1 MGKMKNRILKRIF
14 AIVMML
20 CVVMSY
26 SGFAFADGTDG
37 NGGTEVPK
45 KTSQEQVG
53 NYYEADDDTGAFDS
67 TATPTVLEGSTQKSY
82 ADGKVLVNKT
92 IKGTDKENEF
102 EITLDVTT
110 KRDIIEEAAPE
121 DSVTVLVID
130 RSGSM
135 GGSDNGINRLSSVQQ
150 AAKTFIDSYKSNDAD
165 RKIAIVTFSGI
176 DTADWPKLDATNG
189 ATTELGWT
197 DASDA
202 KVKNK
207 IDSITAN
214 GGTNLQ
220 AGLQLAKN
228 LISQDIKNSKGESIT
243 NKNIILLS
251 DGEPTYAL
259 TSDADTTSTT
269 VICKDGKGM
278 IGNGISSSA
287 KDATDAQKKDS
298 KHEIHTQ
305 TEAVANSFPANVSK
319 YAVYVGNETVRCPKS
334 GCPLHHNNASNDKH
348 GADWLREDCG
358 FTTRQVTDLNE
369 LTKIFTNISRRIQIK
384 AEAWVL
390 TDPMGEFID
399 FTKVLSDAEK
409 DQGLSFDTAT
419 NTLTWDLKQA
429 DLPTPVKDSNNNESY
444 TYSFKYKVKLDNLDS
459 SYTAGTFVPA
469 NGETSLTYCIYD
481 DTKKEANP
489 DYKGDEGT
497 AYFNI
502 PSVKGLEGSLSFV
515 KVDECGEHPLT
526 GAQFTLTAKDD
537 SSFTLTASSVAEV
550 KETVTDEE
558 TKEETEVVTTPAGTV
573 AFTNVPSGHEYVLT
587 ESSAPANYVAAT
599 GLGDVKV
606 SFGDTTNPVTTGK
619 ISNQA
624 DTTEITVT
632 KTWSDADNQD
642 GKRPG
647 KINVQ
652 LYADGEAYGTAV
664 ELNAGN
670 SWSYTFTCL
679 KKAAH
684 GTAISY
690 TVDEE
695 SVPTGYTKSISGF
708 AITNSH
714 TPETVSVEGSKTW
727 TGDWVDEETTED
739 ESDIAALAETDDEDA
754 DETPSEETKEP
765 SPRPASI
772 KVNLKKNGTTIDTKT
787 VTAEDDWSWSWTG
800 LAKYENGVEIKYTVT
815 EDTVTNY
822 TTSISGYDITNTYS
836 PNKTSVT
843 VNKAWNDA
851 NDQDGKRPESV
862 VIALYTDGEDTGKT
876 VTLSEENNWQAVF
889 EDLKAR
895 TKESDASSVIHY
907 TVQEVTEGMPEG
919 YTAEVTGSQTSGYT
933 VTNSYTPETTTLSV
947 KKVWNDNNNAA
958 KVRPE
963 SVKIYLVAD
972 GEVTDTYVTLTA
984 DNNWQATF
992 TGIAKKNEGKDIE
1005 YSVKESE
1012 VKEYTTESVVMNN
1025 DGIWEVTN
1033 KYTPTYTPPYIPP
1046 VTPSGDDDP
1055 EEPPVNPDDPSD
1067 NPDNPPVDP
1076 NGGSDVID
1084 DDDPINGDPMGDPD
1098 AIDSDDSEDI
1108 GADPMG
1114 VKTGDTTA
1122 MIPWALGFGTAIML
1136 LAGAVALRRKEEN

>member
-1 MGKMKNRILKRIF
+1 
-14 AIVMML
+14 MML

-26 SGFAFADGTDG
+26 SGFAFATETGDAGT
-37 NGGTEVPK
+37 PAK

-53 NYYEADDDTGAFDS
+53 NYYEANSATGTLA
-67 TATPTVLEGSTQKSY
+67 ATPTVLEGSTQKSY
-82 ADGKVLVNKT
+82 EGGKVLVNKT
-92 IKGTDKENEF
+92 IKGTDNENEF

-135 GGSDNGINRLSSVQQ
+135 DTKENGVSRLSSVQQ
-150 AAKTFIDSYKSNDAD
+150 AAKTFIDSYKSNDAE

-176 DTADWPKLDATNG
+176 DTADWPKLEATNG
-189 ATTELGWT
+189 ATAELGWT

-202 KVKNK
+202 KVKTK
-207 IDSITAN
+207 IDGITAN

-228 LISQDIKNSKGESIT
+228 LLSQDIKNSKGESIT

-287 KDATDAQKKDS
+287 KDTSEEKRTDS

-305 TEAVANSFPANVSK
+305 TETVANSFPANVSK

-348 GADWLREDCG
+348 GSDWLREDCG
-358 FTTRQVTDLNE
+358 FTTRQVSDLSE

-399 FTKVLSDAEK
+399 FTKVLTDADK
-409 DQGLSFDTAT
+409 DQGLSFDAAT

-459 SYTAGTFVPA
+459 GYTAGTFVPA

-481 DTKKEANP
+481 DTKKQTNP

-497 AYFNI
+497 AYFNV
-502 PSVKGLEGSLSFV
+502 PSVKGLEGSLSFI

-537 SSFTLTASSVAEV
+537 SSFKLTASSVAEV
-550 KETVTDEE
+550 KTTTTDETTGE
-558 TKEETEVVTTPAGTV
+558 SEEEVTIPAGTV

-587 ESSAPANYVAAT
+587 ESNAPANYVAAT
-599 GLGDVKV
+599 GLGDVTV
-606 SFGDTTNPVTTGK
+606 SFGDATNPVTTGK
-619 ISNQA
+619 VINQA
-624 DTTEITVT
+624 DTTEITVS
-632 KTWSDADNQD
+632 KNWSDADNQD

-652 LYADGEAYGTAV
+652 LYADGEAYGTPV
-664 ELNAGN
+664 ELNASN
-670 SWSYTFTCL
+670 SWSYTFTGL

-684 GTAISY
+684 GTAITY
-690 TVDEE
+690 TVDEVD
-695 SVPTGYTKSISGF
+695 VPAGYTKSISGF
-708 AITNSH
+708 TITNSH

-727 TGDWVDEETTED
+727 VGDWVDEETTEE
-739 ESDIAALAETDDEDA
+739 ESDITALEETDGEDA
-754 DETPSEETKEP
+754 GETPAEETKEP
-765 SPRPASI
+765 SPRPESI
-772 KVNLKKNGTTIDTKT
+772 KVNLKKNETIIDTKT

-800 LAKYENGVEIKYTVT
+800 LAKYENGTEIVYTVT

-822 TTSISGYDITNTYS
+822 TTSISGYNITNTYA

-843 VNKAWNDA
+843 VNKAWDDA

-862 VIALYTDGEDTGKT
+862 VIALYADGKETGKT
-876 VTLSEENNWQAVF
+876 VTLSKENNWQAVF

-895 TKESDASSVIHY
+895 TEESNADSAIAY
-907 TVQEVTEGMPEG
+907 TVKEVTEGMPEG
-919 YTAEVTGSQTSGYT
+919 YTAEVTGLQTSGYT
-933 VTNSYTPETTTLSV
+933 VTNSYTPETTTLGV
-947 KKVWNDNNNAA
+947 KKVWNDNDNSA
-958 KVRPE
+958 KARPE

-972 GEVTDTYVTLTA
+972 GEVTDTYVTLNA

-992 TGIAKKNEGKDIE
+992 TGIAKKSKGKDIE
-1005 YSVKESE
+1005 YSVKEAE
-1012 VKEYTTESVVMNN
+1012 AKEYTTESVVKNN

-1033 KYTPTYTPPYIPP
+1033 KYTPTYIPP
-1046 VTPSGDDDP
+1046 ITPSGDDDP

-1067 NPDNPPVDP
+1067 DPDNPPVDP
-1076 NGGSDVID
+1076 NGGSDVIGG
-1084 DDDPINGDPMGDPD
+1084 DDPINGDPMGDPD
-1098 AIDSDDSEDI
+1098 VIGSDDPEDI

-1114 VKTGDTTA
+1114 VKTGDEA
-1122 MIPWALGFGTAIML
+1122 GMIPWALCFGTAIMML
-1136 LAGAVALRRKEEN
+1136 GGAVALRRKEEE